1 MRRIINVFLV
11 LVAVFLGFWLYKSIQ
26 DPIAFQE
33 QKAKRKDAVV
43 QVLKKIQAAQEMYRN
58 IKGSYAPSFDS
69 LTRVINTESVI
80 LEKLEADP
88 TDPTNE
94 DKFIRTIIKKPAKD
108 SLFQL
113 LGGPVNLDSLRFI
126 PYGEGKLFSIEADTI
141 TQQNAKVFVVEVGA
155 KYKDFMGEYASPK
168 YKKYDALYDPEKR
181 IKFGD
186 MNSASTAGNW

>member
-1 MRRIINVFLV
+1 MKRIINIFLV
-11 LVAVFLGFWLYKSIQ
+11 LVAVVLGLWLYKSIQ

-58 IKGSYAPSFDS
+58 IRGSYAASFDS
-69 LTRVINTESVI
+69 LTKVISTESVV

-108 SLFQL
+108 SLFHL

-126 PYGEGKLFSIEADTI
+126 PYGEGKQFTIEADTI
-141 TQQNAKVFVVEVGA
+141 IQQNAKVFVVEVGT
-155 KYKDFMGEYASPK
+155 KYKDFMGEYSSPR

-186 MNSASTAGNW
+186 MNSASTGGNW

>member
-1 MRRIINVFLV
+1 MKRIINIFLV
-11 LVAVFLGFWLYKSIQ
+11 LVAVVLGLWLYKSIQ

-58 IKGSYAPSFDS
+58 IRGSYAASFDS
-69 LTRVINTESVI
+69 LTKVISTESVV

-108 SLFQL
+108 SLFHL

-126 PYGEGKLFSIEADTI
+126 PYGEGKQFTIEADTI
-141 TQQNAKVFVVEVGA
+141 IQQNAKVFVVEVGT
-155 KYKDFMGEYASPK
+155 KYKDFMGEFSSPR

-186 MNSASTAGNW
+186 MNSASTGGNW